1 MTTVAEFIA
10 YLQTLPEDSKI
21 EVVDASMAYQQTLQE
36 DSEIEVVDDSHLAV
50 LVDLILP
57 TEEDVYSSE
66 TCWYDNIDRVLKLGN
81 Y

>member
-10 YLQTLPEDSKI
+10 YLQTLPEDSKV
-21 EVVDASMAYQQTLQE
+21 EVVDGAYTRTR
-36 DSEIEVVDDSHLAV
+36 SR
-50 LVDLILP
+50 VDLILP

-66 TCWYDNIDRVLKLGN
+66 TCWYDNIDRVLKLGD

>member
-21 EVVDASMAYQQTLQE
+21 EVVDASQ
-36 DSEIEVVDDSHLAV
+36 LAC

>member
-21 EVVDASMAYQQTLQE
+21 EVVDGAYARTR
-36 DSEIEVVDDSHLAV
+36 SRI
-50 LVDLILP
+50 DLILP